1 MSSDAPSKFEL
12 RSKIRSELGSL
23 PQDSIDEAS
32 QKTCQHIASSEDFT
46 GKALTIAVYAANGPE
61 ISLIDLHQTLPQSR
75 LVYPLCHDGGRLSF
89 HHTSNPT
96 ELTPGMLGILEPD
109 PKTHKEVT
117 ISEID
122 LFLCPGLAFGL
133 DGSRLGHGGGYY
145 DRALAQFNGSI
156 YGIAISLQLTDSVPH
171 EDHDISMHSLITEKG
186 IQATK
191 PR

>member
-1 MSSDAPSKFEL
+1 MNSEAPSKLEL
-12 RSKIRSELGSL
+12 RSKIRSVLGGIT
-23 PQDSIDEAS
+23 QDNIAAAS
-32 QKTCQHIASSEDFT
+32 HQVCQHIASSEDFT

-61 ISLIDLHQTLPQSR
+61 ISLADLHQILPESR
-75 LVYPLCHDGGRLSF
+75 LVYPLCHYGGRLSF
-89 HHTSNPT
+89 HHTSDPT

-109 PKTHKEVT
+109 PETHKEVP

-145 DRALAQFNGSI
+145 DRALEQFNGSI
-156 YGIAISLQLTDSVPH
+156 YGIAMSQQVIDRAPH
-171 EDHDISMHSLITEKG
+171 EEHDISMDLLITEDG

-191 PR
+191 PH